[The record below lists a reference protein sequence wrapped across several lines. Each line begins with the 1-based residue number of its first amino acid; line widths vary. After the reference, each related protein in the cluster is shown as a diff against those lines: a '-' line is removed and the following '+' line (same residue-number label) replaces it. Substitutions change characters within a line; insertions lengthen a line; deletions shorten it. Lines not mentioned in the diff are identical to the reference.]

1 VSPEIQ
7 ALPILIVNPHSRCNC
22 RCQMCDIWKTTDAV
36 EIGADELRRQLAS
49 IEQMGVEWV
58 VLSGGEPLM
67 HSDLFSL
74 CRALG
79 ERGVRI
85 TLLSTGLLIARHA
98 AAIAEYVDDVI
109 VSLDG
114 PATVHDWIRGVP
126 GAFERLRAGIRAL
139 RKKASKYPILG
150 RSTIQRANC
159 AHLRDTV
166 KAARDLGLDSISFLP
181 ADLTSTAFNR
191 PSGWDT
197 ARQQHVGLN
206 GEELMQLQEEIEA
219 IIADPDC
226 RGFVVES
233 ADKLRRVV
241 QHFRAQLGLAVP
253 RAPRCNAPWV
263 SAVLEADGT
272 VRPCFFQPPIGST
285 IEGKNL
291 AEILNGPR
299 AVAFRAGLD
308 VETNPIC
315 RNCVCS
321 LHWKT
326 NDESVGRLA

>member
-1 VSPEIQ
+1 MSPEIQ
-7 ALPILIVNPHSRCNC
+7 SLPILIVNPHSRCNC
-22 RCQMCDIWKTTDAV
+22 RCTIWKTTDVA
-36 EIGADELRRQLAS
+36 EIGVEELRRQLAS
-49 IEQMGVEWV
+49 IEHMGVKWV

-67 HSDLFSL
+67 HSDLFNL
-74 CRALG
+74 CRMLR

-98 AAIAEYVDDVI
+98 AAIAELIDDVI

-114 PATVHDWIRGVP
+114 PAAVHDKIRGVP
-126 GAFERLRAGIRAL
+126 GAFELLGAGIHAL
-139 RKKASKYPILG
+139 RQQASRYPIQG

-159 AHLRDTV
+159 AHLRDTAR
-166 KAARDLGLDSISFLP
+166 AARDLGLNSISFLA

-191 PSGWDT
+191 PVRWDA

-206 GEELMQLQEEIEA
+206 AEELIQLKVEIEA
-219 IIADPDC
+219 IIADPEY

-233 ADKLRRVV
+233 ADKLRRIVN
-241 QHFRAQLGLAVP
+241 HFRTHLGLGVP

-263 SAVLEADGT
+263 SAVLEVDGT

-285 IEGKNL
+285 KEGRPL
-291 AEILNGPR
+291 AEILNGAQ

-315 RNCVCS
+315 RNCVCA
-321 LHWKT
+321 LHWET
-326 NDESVGRLA
+326 ERQGSSA

>member
-1 VSPEIQ
+1 MSPEIQ
-7 ALPILIVNPHSRCNC
+7 SLPILIVNPYSRCNC
-22 RCQMCDIWKTTDAV
+22 RCTMCDIWKTTDAV

-49 IEQMGVEWV
+49 IKQMGVEWV

-74 CRALG
+74 CRALR

-85 TLLSTGLLIARHA
+85 TLLSTGLVIARHA
-98 AAIAEYVDDVI
+98 AAITEFVDDVI

-114 PATVHDWIRGVP
+114 PPAVHDWIRGVP
-126 GAFERLRAGIRAL
+126 GAFELLRAGIRAL
-139 RKKASKYPILG
+139 RKQASRYPIQG

-159 AHLRDTV
+159 AHLRETV
-166 KAARDLGLDSISFLP
+166 KAARDLGLDSISFL
-181 ADLTSTAFNR
+181 AVDLTSIAFNR
-191 PSGWDT
+191 PGGWDAT
-197 ARQQHVGLN
+197 RQRHVGLDR
-206 GEELMQLQEEIEA
+206 EELIQLQAEIEA
-219 IIADPDC
+219 VIADPEC

-233 ADKLRRVV
+233 ADKLRRIVE
-241 QHFRAQLGLAVP
+241 HFRVQLGWALP

-263 SAVLEADGT
+263 SAVLEVDGT

-285 IEGKNL
+285 REGKNL
-291 AEILNGPR
+291 AEILNGPQ

-321 LHWKT
+321 LHWKP
-326 NDESVGRLA
+326 ERRRISA

>member
-22 RCQMCDIWKTTDAV
+22 RCQMCDIWRTTEAV
-36 EIGADELRRQLAS
+36 EISADELRRQLAS

-74 CRALG
+74 CRALR

-98 AAIAEYVDDVI
+98 AGIAEFVDDVI

-114 PATVHDWIRGVP
+114 PAEVHDWIRGVP
-126 GAFERLRAGIRAL
+126 GAFELHRAGILAL
-139 RKKASKYPILG
+139 REQVSGYPIHG

-159 AHLRDTV
+159 ARVRDTV
-166 KAARDLGLDSISFLP
+166 KAARDLGLNSISFLA

-191 PSGWDT
+191 PAGWDV
-197 ARQQHVGLN
+197 ARQQQVGLN
-206 GEELMQLQEEIEA
+206 AEELIQLQAEIEA
-219 IIADPDC
+219 IIADPEC

-233 ADKLRRVV
+233 ADKLRRIVE
-241 QHFRAQLGLAVP
+241 HFRAHLGLAAP

-263 SAVLEADGT
+263 SAVLEVDGT
-272 VRPCFFQPPIGST
+272 VRPCFFQPAIGST
-285 IEGKNL
+285 RDGKNL

-326 NDESVGRLA
+326 ERLGMSA

>member
-7 ALPILIVNPHSRCNC
+7 ALPVLIVNPHSRCNC
-22 RCQMCDIWKTTDAV
+22 RCTMCDIWKTTDAL

-49 IEQMGVEWV
+49 IEQMEVEWV

-74 CRALG
+74 CRALR

-98 AAIAEYVDDVI
+98 AAVAEFIDDVI

-114 PATVHDWIRGVP
+114 PAAVHDWIRGVP
-126 GAFERLRAGIRAL
+126 GAFELLAAGIRTL
-139 RKKASKYPILG
+139 RKQTSRYPIQG
-150 RSTIQRANC
+150 RSTVQRANC

-191 PSGWDT
+191 PEGWDA

-206 GEELMQLQEEIEA
+206 AEELIQLQAEIEA
-219 IIADPDC
+219 IIADSEC
-226 RGFVVES
+226 RGIVVEP
-233 ADKLRRVV
+233 ADKLRRIVE
-241 QHFRAQLGLAVP
+241 HFRARLGLTVP

-263 SAVLEADGT
+263 SAVLEVDGT

-285 IEGKNL
+285 REGKNL
-291 AEILNGPR
+291 MDILNGPR

-321 LHWKT
+321 LYWKAERPGT
-326 NDESVGRLA
+326 SA

>member
-79 ERGVRI
+79 ERRVRI
-85 TLLSTGLLIARHA
+85 TLLSTGLLLARHA

-114 PATVHDWIRGVP
+114 PAAVHDWVRGVP
-126 GAFERLRAGIRAL
+126 GAFELLRAGIRAL
-139 RKKASKYPILG
+139 RKQAQRYPIHG

-191 PSGWDT
+191 PAGWDA

-206 GEELMQLQEEIEA
+206 GEELIELQAEIEA
-219 IIADPDC
+219 IIADPEY
-226 RGFVVES
+226 RAFVIES
-233 ADKLRRVV
+233 ADKLRRIVE
-241 QHFRAQLGLAVP
+241 HFRAHLGLAVP

-263 SAVLEADGT
+263 SAVLEVDGT

-285 IEGKNL
+285 REGKNL
-291 AEILNGPR
+291 AEILNGPQ

-321 LHWKT
+321 LHRKT
-326 NDESVGRLA
+326 ERLGISA

>member
-1 VSPEIQ
+1 MSPEIQ

-22 RCQMCDIWKTTDAV
+22 RCNMCDIWKTTDAM
-36 EIGADELRRQLAS
+36 EIGADELQHQLAS

-74 CRALG
+74 CRVLG
-79 ERGVRI
+79 ERGIHI

-98 AAIAEYVDDVI
+98 VAIADFVDDVI

-114 PATVHDWIRGVP
+114 PAAVHDWIRGVP
-126 GAFERLRAGIRAL
+126 GAFELLRGGIRAL
-139 RKKASKYPILG
+139 RKQALRYPVHG

-191 PSGWDT
+191 PTGWD
-197 ARQQHVGLN
+197 AGRQQHVGLN
-206 GEELMQLQEEIEA
+206 GEEVIQLQAEIEA
-219 IIADPDC
+219 IIADPEC

-233 ADKLRRVV
+233 ADKLRSTLFLPTADWKYERRKDPYGNFERTAGGRIPRRV
-241 QHFRAQLGLAVP
+241 RCRDEPNLSKLRLLA
-253 RAPRCNAPWV
+253 
-263 SAVLEADGT
+263 SLENT
-272 VRPCFFQPPIGST
+272 
-285 IEGKNL
+285 
-291 AEILNGPR
+291 
-299 AVAFRAGLD
+299 
-308 VETNPIC
+308 
-315 RNCVCS
+315 
-321 LHWKT
+321 
-326 NDESVGRLA
+326 